1 MRPLTPSSSE
11 IARDQPLPGKPK
23 FPKQKVESGEQRR
36 PSTSPST
43 SPQAEG
49 TTAIYP
55 RRCLMARLVEEHEE
69 SDDEFPDI
77 SVVIS
82 RFYQNKLSKS
92 PNEERSHATEP
103 GRTSA
108 KDPQTPRD
116 GD

>member
-1 MRPLTPSSSE
+1 MRPPPSTSD

-49 TTAIYP
+49 TITALYL
-55 RRCLMARLVEEHEE
+55 RRCLMARPIEEHEE

-77 SVVIS
+77 SLVLS
-82 RFYQNKLSKS
+82 LANPNTLSKS
-92 PNEERSHATEP
+92 SNEERRH
-103 GRTSA
+103 
-108 KDPQTPRD
+108 
-116 GD
+116 